1 MSDWIVTDIQQAGYD
16 SLCEEAAEL
25 SITAD
30 DFFGVLAKD
39 YAKELH
45 DRTSS
50 KSRNS
55 D

>member
-1 MSDWIVTDIQQAGYD
+1 MSDWIVTDIEQADYD

-30 DFFGVLAKD
+30 DFFGVLVKD
-39 YAKELH
+39 YAKDLH
-45 DRTSS
+45 DRKSS

>member
-1 MSDWIVTDIQQAGYD
+1 MPDWIVTDIQQADYD

-30 DFFGVLAKD
+30 DFLGFLVKD
-39 YAKELH
+39 YAKDLH
-45 DRTSS
+45 NRTSS